1 MEWRREAEDAVG
13 MVLKKDEGRVET
25 SFATCRGKHLGGER
39 DAACKLRPQRL
50 RNPSMNNKVH
60 NQRTTRPMRTRDKE
74 MAGKGNRAN
83 LDVCSFLS
91 DASI

>member
-1 MEWRREAEDAVG
+1 MREVSARAEGLRGGGKEWLVEWRREAEDAVG

-50 RNPSMNNKVH
+50 QNPSMNNKVH
-60 NQRTTRPMRTRDKE
+60 N
-74 MAGKGNRAN
+74 
-83 LDVCSFLS
+83 
-91 DASI
+91 